1 MMNEAT
7 SAALQTGAQI
17 VFYFFIYGFLGW
29 VAEVAYAGIA
39 EHKLVN
45 RGFLCGPICPIYGF
59 GMLALVGCVKLLPAA
74 AGEAGWLEVFIVGM
88 LVTTAIELV
97 GGWLLFKI
105 FHTRWWDYSNL
116 KYNLGGYICP
126 QFSLLWG
133 LGSMVMVKLVHPL
146 FGHLGLSVPLVPL
159 LLIDAILLLGFGID
173 VGISAASASGLNEKL
188 REIDELRDKLRAT
201 SDKLTDVI
209 GGNAITF
216 DTLLEEPKLQLTLA
230 AMESR
235 DNTAE
240 ARAELERYANQLR
253 AKLDAIMRDKLGTN
267 RLVRA
272 FPDMKSDRHG
282 ESIHTLQRYARQ
294 FYHTAAHTVSE
305 VSSKMAE
312 KSGTAKADKQKTDKK

>member
-1 MMNEAT
+1 MNEVT
-7 SAALQTGAQI
+7 TAALQTGAQAI
-17 VFYFFIYGFLGW
+17 FYFFVYAFLGW
-29 VAEVAYAGIA
+29 VVEVAYAGIA

-45 RGFLCGPICPIYGF
+45 RGFLCGPLCPIYGF

-74 AGEAGWLEVFIVGM
+74 AGEAGWLEVFVVGM

-133 LGSMVMVKLVHPL
+133 LGSVVMVKVVHPL
-146 FGHLGLSVPLVPL
+146 FGHLGLSIPLGPL
-159 LLIDAILLLGFGID
+159 LLMDAVMLLSFGVD
-173 VGISAASASGLNEKL
+173 VGVSAAIAIGLNDKL
-188 REIDELRDKLRAT
+188 REIDELRDKLRVT
-201 SDKLTDVI
+201 SDKLADVI
-209 GGNAITF
+209 GTNAITF

-253 AKLDAIMRDKLGTN
+253 AKLDAITRDKLGTN

-282 ESIHTLQRYARQ
+282 ESINTLQRYARH
-294 FYHTAAHTVSE
+294 FYHTAAQTVSE
-305 VSSKMAE
+305 VSSKVVE
-312 KSGTAKADKQKTDKK
+312 KTGKAKADKQKADKK